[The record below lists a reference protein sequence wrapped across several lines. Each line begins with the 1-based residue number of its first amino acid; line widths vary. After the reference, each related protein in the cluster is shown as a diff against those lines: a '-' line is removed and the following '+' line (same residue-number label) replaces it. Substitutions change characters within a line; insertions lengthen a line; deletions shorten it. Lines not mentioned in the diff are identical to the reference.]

1 MAKQFPTVEE
11 ALATYDKRKNE
22 EHVRLGEVERQEM
35 QQRFPIEAW
44 PDMPLERYALGQAD
58 SPDTYSRWLEFG
70 TPHMGSM
77 RGGSAVKHLIY
88 KHKSK
93 PGWYYRPQYSSEQEA
108 WQELRAAFIR
118 MFELAPAGR
127 WDEIGE
133 LEALSG
139 GRMLLLKSLHLY
151 FPDDILPIT
160 SIYHLQHF
168 LQHLG
173 VYKDEMNNWDAV
185 ALNRYL
191 LQTMR
196 RYPQVQSWSTKEIER
211 FLYDWADP
219 RQARHIVKIAP
230 GEQARYW
237 DDCMAGG
244 YICVGWDQTGDLR
257 ESESEEEFRDRFF
270 AAYAENYNNHKST
283 LSKKAKELWT
293 LMRLEPG
300 DLVIANQGLSRILAA
315 GEVIEPGYE
324 WRPERAEYKHTVR
337 VKWDTSYA
345 KAVELP
351 KQWATVTVAP
361 VGFELSQR
369 LLSRAD
375 GSDSTPIPVPPLY
388 PEIAEAL
395 ERRGQMILYGPP
407 GTGKTFHARRFA
419 VWWLRQHQGDARAA
433 AVLANK
439 QKLLEAE
446 RQLKTFQVTRRV
458 WWVVANP
465 REWGWDQLFA
475 DGRVQYRYGRLQRNY
490 PLLQPDDL
498 VIGYQATPDKRIVA
512 LAKVVKGIH
521 QSDGGEPVIELAP
534 LRRVANGPT
543 YAELLA
549 DPKLSNSEP
558 MRFRCQG
565 TLFALT
571 ESEADWLLA
580 LLGERDPAVAE
591 FSGREQAIGALT
603 WITFHPSYSYE
614 DFIEGFR
621 PVDRGEGGL
630 VLKMEDG
637 LFKRICREAQAH
649 PQNKYLLIVD
659 EINRANLAKVFGEI
673 ITLLEKDK
681 RGLVVMLPQSKES
694 FTVPVNVYLLGT
706 MNTADRSIRLM
717 DTALRRRFA
726 FMEIM
731 PDVSLLVGASINNLP
746 LDEFLNTLN
755 QRIAETEGREK
766 QIGHAFL
773 LDGEQPVSEPEEF
786 ARRFRQ
792 EILPLLQEY
801 CYDDYAELA
810 HYLGTKLVR
819 GDRQSLNTDALL
831 DSELLIEAL
840 AAAINEGAT
849 E

>member
-1 MAKQFPTVEE
+1 MMKRLPTIEE
-11 ALATYDKRKNE
+11 ALVTYDKRKHE
-22 EHVRLGEVERQEM
+22 EHVRLAEIERNEM
-35 QQRFPIEAW
+35 RQRFPLDAW
-44 PDMPLERYALGQAD
+44 ADTTLERYALGQPNYAE
-58 SPDTYSRWLEFG
+58 TYCWWLEFG
-70 TPHMGSM
+70 TLHMGSM

-88 KHKSK
+88 KYKSK
-93 PGWYYRPQYSSEQEA
+93 PGWYYRPQYSNEQEA
-108 WQELRAAFIR
+108 WHELRAAFVR
-118 MFELAPAGR
+118 MFELAQAGR

-168 LQHLG
+168 LQRLG
-173 VYKDEMNNWDAV
+173 VYEEEMKHWSAV
-185 ALNRYL
+185 TLNRHL
-191 LQTMR
+191 LQAMR
-196 RYPQVQSWSTKEIER
+196 RYPQVQNWSPKEIER
-211 FLYDWADP
+211 FLYAWADP
-219 RQARHIVKIAP
+219 RQARRVVKIAP

-237 DDCMAGG
+237 DDCLAGG
-244 YICVGWDQTGDLR
+244 YICVGWDMIGDLR
-257 ESESEEEFRDRFF
+257 AFESEEEFRDRFSAVF
-270 AAYAENYNNHKST
+270 AEKYKNHKPT
-283 LSKKAKELWT
+283 LTKKAKEVWT
-293 LMRLEPG
+293 LIELEPG
-300 DLVIANQGLSRILAA
+300 DLVIANHGLTRVLAA
-315 GEVIEPGYE
+315 GEVVEPGYE
-324 WRPERAEYKHTVR
+324 WQPDRGEYKHTVR

-345 KAVELP
+345 RAVELP

-361 VGFELSQR
+361 VGLELSQR
-369 LLSRAD
+369 LLAR
-375 GSDSTPIPVPPLY
+375 GGGLPSDAVAVPPLY
-388 PEIAEAL
+388 PEIAGAL
-395 ERRGQMILYGPP
+395 ERRGQLILYGPP
-407 GTGKTFHARRFA
+407 GTGKTYHARRFA
-419 VWWLRQHQGDARAA
+419 VWWLRQQLGDANAA
-433 AVLANK
+433 AVLANN
-439 QKLLEAE
+439 QKLLDAE

-571 ESEADWLLA
+571 EGEADWLLA

-591 FSGREQAIGALT
+591 FSGGEQAIGALT
-603 WITFHPSYSYE
+603 WVTFHPSYSYE

-621 PVDRGEGGL
+621 PVDTGEGGL

-694 FTVPVNVYLLGT
+694 FTVPANVYLLGT

-731 PDVSLLVGASINNLP
+731 PDVSLLVGASVNNLP

-773 LDGEQPVSEPEEF
+773 LDGEQPISEPEEL

-801 CYDDYAELA
+801 CYDDYGELA

-819 GDRQSLNTDALL
+819 GDRQSLNTDVLL